1 MSKENA
7 TNYLVHL
14 LVLGQIGVLAQ
25 CLVEEETRPEPEHVC
40 LQLRMISFSIESKSY
55 IVMGNHFKV
64 K

>member
-7 TNYLVHL
+7 TNCLVHL

-25 CLVEEETRPEPEHVC
+25 CLVEGEIRPEPEHVY
-40 LQLRMISFSIESKSY
+40 QLRMISFSIESKSY